1 MEVACEGNPRG
12 RGGSEHVREEGGAGL
27 YERTVRFMQS
37 SACHVACLFRAAA
50 ALLGGRGVGLGPW
63 ACLAYR
69 QRTWAP

>member
-1 MEVACEGNPRG
+1 MRD
-12 RGGSEHVREEGGAGL
+12 EGGAGL
-27 YERTVRFMQS
+27 YERTVRFMQR

-50 ALLGGRGVGLGPW
+50 ALLGGRGVGLGPR